1 MKYSLIA
8 FFTVIWMSVSAQCDS
23 IPPLNKEILT
33 YVKSQLTKKVGRG
46 ECWDLAS
53 YALNKVGAKWDGLY
67 VYGRKLLPGECVQPG
82 DIIQFENVKLRYSK
96 GKKTFT
102 EEMKQHTAIIFAV
115 KNSDEVIL
123 AHQNTDF
130 SGKKV
135 GKSPLV
141 FSTIYKGK
149 YSVYRPEK

>member
-67 VYGRKLLPGECVQPG
+67 VYGRKLLPGECLQPG
-82 DIIQFENVKLRYSK
+82 DIIQFANVKLRYSK

-135 GKSPLV
+135 GKSPLA
-141 FSTIYKGK
+141 FSTIYKGT
-149 YSVYRPEK
+149 YSIYRVAK

>member
-1 MKYSLIA
+1 MKYKLIA
-8 FFTVIWMSVSAQCDS
+8 VFAVLWMNICAQCDS
-23 IPPLNKEILT
+23 ISPLNKEIHT
-33 YVKSQLTKKVGRG
+33 YVQSQINKKVGRG

-53 YALNKVGAKWDGLY
+53 YALNKVGAKWDGLF
-67 VYGRKLLPGECVQPG
+67 VYGRKLLPNECIQPG
-82 DIIQFENVKLRYSK
+82 DIIQFKNVKLSYSK

-115 KNSDEVIL
+115 INSDEVIL
-123 AHQNTDF
+123 AHQNTGF

-149 YSVYRPEK
+149 YSIYRPEK

>member
-1 MKYSLIA
+1 MKYNLIA
-8 FFTVIWMSVSAQCDS
+8 VFAFFWMNCSAQCDS
-23 IPPLNKEILT
+23 ISPLNKEIHA
-33 YVKSQLTKKVGRG
+33 YVTSQLNKKVGRG

-53 YALNKVGAKWDGLY
+53 YALNNVGAKWNGLY
-67 VYGRKLLPGECVQPG
+67 VYGRKLMPGECLQPG
-82 DIIQFENVKLRYSK
+82 DIIQFENVKLKYSK
-96 GKKTFT
+96 GKQNFT

-115 KNSDEVIL
+115 KNTDEVTL
-123 AHQNTDF
+123 AHQNTGF

-149 YSVYRPEK
+149 YSIYRPEK